1 MPFLLFNLLTGTGTG
16 TLNCVAIVTA
26 IFGACSILYAFLP
39 TVIGTYKSKN
49 TVGVNTL
56 MFLLHLG
63 CGLCFFYGALFFL
76 IDSLGELYLLIQA
89 ATFMCLNFITT
100 MGTLYVLLL
109 KDQNRKEAKKYG
121 ISELEH
127 YNQYCRAY
135 SDSKSASN

>member
-1 MPFLLFNLLTGTGTG
+1 MFSLPLLSDSGAQDY
-16 TLNCVAIVTA
+16 VAVVAA
-26 IFGACSILYAFLP
+26 ILGACSILYAFLP

-63 CGLCFFYGALFFL
+63 CGLCFFYGALFFFIESLNKSWHL
-76 IDSLGELYLLIQA
+76 ITQA
-89 ATFMCLNFITT
+89 STFMCLNFVTT